1 MSRLH
6 ALISAG
12 LLLLAG
18 AVLPVS
24 QIAVF
29 LALNGLGAGVWAFD
43 KVQAQA
49 QRARVPEWTLHLL
62 AGVAGPGAGLARYL
76 CRHKTQKS
84 AFGVSVTLGLAVT
97 AGQLLRA

>member
-1 MSRLH
+1 
-6 ALISAG
+6 
-12 LLLLAG
+12 LLLAG
-18 AVLPVS
+18 SVLPASQVAVLLS
-24 QIAVF
+24 
-29 LALNGLGAGVWAFD
+29 LNALGAVVWAFD

-84 AFGVSVTLGLAVT
+84 AFGVSITVGLAL
-97 AGQLLRA
+97 AAALLLRA